1 MKKADHQLIQ
11 QVLDGDITRD
21 DFDGFQQRL
30 RAEPELVRLYSDY
43 ALLNHTLHEEFEGGH
58 SIAGNAASSRS
69 ARIRLVMAVL
79 CVLLAALWWLRPH
92 FLPQSGKDDVAMATF
107 SLDAV
112 WHMEGDSRHIGSATG
127 LARDASIHLLHG
139 RAVISLE
146 PAITAVIEG
155 PATLTIRA
163 DNALHLA
170 HGRAWFECGANSGG
184 LTVTTPKLTA
194 VDTGTAFG
202 VTSAPENADE
212 VHVVS
217 GTVRVTSTSGG
228 ETMPLDA
235 GNAARVTASGNIER
249 MPASDGGFATNL
261 GRFSSIISGH
271 FDKSQWT
278 IQHGTPAITQQRIEG
293 GNYAIFMQLPQAL
306 PTDDATVL
314 LATLDVG
321 KSTDGEFHT
330 DGWAGMSFFSNNA
343 EALFFGDPFGT
354 KPTWALD
361 VKQHIPVIIPKQ
373 PVNGPREITL
383 RYDIRTGEVSLHEGG
398 LPLAAPFCSGKL
410 PPGTRFDS
418 IRIGASAGAALAV
431 DALHVRSGGG

>member
-11 QVLDGDITRD
+11 QVLDGKITRD
-21 DFDGFQQRL
+21 SFDGFQQRL
-30 RAEPELVRLYSDY
+30 RAEPELMRLYSDY
-43 ALLNHTLHEEFEGGH
+43 SLLNHTLHEEFEGGH
-58 SIAGNAASSRS
+58 SIAGNSASSRS
-69 ARIRLVMAVL
+69 ARILLIVAGL
-79 CVLLAALWWLRPH
+79 CVLLASLWWLRPH

-112 WHMEGDSRHIGSATG
+112 WHMEGEHRHIGSATG
-127 LARDASIHLLHG
+127 LASGASIHLLQG

-155 PATLTIRA
+155 PAIVTISS
-163 DNALHLA
+163 DYALHLA
-170 HGRAWFECGANSGG
+170 HGRGWFECGGNSGG

-194 VDTGTAFG
+194 VDSGTAFG
-202 VTSAPENADE
+202 VTSAPESADE
-212 VHVVS
+212 VHVIS

-235 GNAARVTASGNIER
+235 GSAARVTASGNIER
-249 MPASDGGFATNL
+249 IPASAGGFATGM

-271 FDKSQWT
+271 FDKSQWS
-278 IQHGTPAITQQRIEG
+278 IHHGTPAITQQRIEG
-293 GNYAIFMQLPQAL
+293 GNFAIFMHLPQAL
-306 PTDDATVL
+306 PSGDTTVL

-330 DGWAGMSFFSNNA
+330 DGWAGMSFFSNDA
-343 EALFFGDPFGT
+343 EVLFFGDPFGT

-361 VKQHIPVIIPKQ
+361 VKQHIPTIIPKQ
-373 PVNGPREITL
+373 PVSGPREITL
-383 RYDIRTGEVSLHEGG
+383 RYDLHTGDVSLHEGG

-431 DALHVRSGGG
+431 DALHVRNGGS